1 MNGNRLI
8 ALAWWTF
15 AYAILAG
22 LLLVFSAMGD
32 CLQGAAGVTCRAKS
46 SAFSNWLLVGL
57 VLTYPV
63 ITWSIF
69 FRRR

>member
-1 MNGNRLI
+1 MNGNRLV

-15 AYAILAG
+15 AYVILAG
-22 LLLVFSAMGD
+22 VLFGFSAMGD
-32 CLQGAAGVTCRAKS
+32 CLQGAAGAACRTKS
-46 SAFSNWLLVGL
+46 SAFDTWLLIGL
-57 VLTYPV
+57 VLTYAI